1 MNNPAQRKSDLD
13 TPCLILDLDIL
24 ERNLKKMQAVAGAA
38 GKNLRPHAKTHK
50 CSLLAKMQLAA
61 GAVGICAAKVSEA
74 EALVQAGIP
83 NVLVTGPVATPE
95 KIARLISLLRTAPFL
110 MTVVDHPASI
120 ELLEKLLAGAGL
132 TLDVLVDL
140 DIGHGRTGVAPG
152 KAMELAERVLASD
165 RLRLRGIQAYAG
177 NVQHIPRYRDRRAAS
192 LKGLKQAAAVFR
204 QLQSRAES
212 CTIFS
217 ASGTGTAKI
226 DLAIP
231 ELTELQAGSYALMD
245 AEYLAIECADGS
257 ECADYQPAL
266 TMLTTVVSVGHG
278 RQVKTGVGGAA
289 EDHHCDHGIFKR
301 LPGHNVARLDVT
313 FDQSHHLCR
322 SCFRQRFTL
331 RGNWRVFQCAERA
344 ADSLTSLVHCLLD
357 RGILAD
363 IIHNALDTLGILP
376 ATIRQGQYVFIF
388 RVFFSVID
396 RG

>member
-1 MNNPAQRKSDLD
+1 MKPVGRNKFELD
-13 TPCLILDLDIL
+13 TPCLVLDLDL
-24 ERNLKKMQAVAGAA
+24 LDENLQKMQATVVAA
-38 GKNLRPHAKTHK
+38 GKALRPHAKIHK

-74 EALVQAGIP
+74 EALVHAGIP
-83 NVLVTGPVATPE
+83 NVLVTGPVATAE
-95 KIARLISLLRTAPFL
+95 KIARLVALLRPAPFL
-110 MTVVDHPASI
+110 MTVVDHPANI

-140 DIGHGRTGVAPG
+140 DIGLGRTGVAPG
-152 KAMELAERVLASD
+152 KAMELAERVLASE

-177 NVQHIPRYRDRRAAS
+177 NVQHIPRYRDRRVAS

-204 QLQSRAES
+204 QLQPRAES

-245 AEYLAIECADGS
+245 AEYLAIECEDGS

-278 RQVKTGVGGAA
+278 RQVTVDAGLKALYKDGGHPRVLNPEFPNLQYDWFGDEYGKLSARSRGTLLP
-289 EDHHCDHGIFKR
+289 ELGTVLELVVSHCDPTINQFDHFFVTRGGK
-301 LPGHNVARLDVT
+301 VVDVWT
-313 FDQSHHLCR
+313 ID
-322 SCFRQRFTL
+322 L
-331 RGNWRVFQCAERA
+331 RGRSQ
-344 ADSLTSLVHCLLD
+344 
-357 RGILAD
+357 
-363 IIHNALDTLGILP
+363 
-376 ATIRQGQYVFIF
+376 
-388 RVFFSVID
+388 
-396 RG
+396 

>member
-1 MNNPAQRKSDLD
+1 VKGDFDMKPVGRNKFELD
-13 TPCLILDLDIL
+13 TPCLVLDMDLLD
-24 ERNLKKMQAVAGAA
+24 ENLQKMQATVVAA
-38 GKNLRPHAKTHK
+38 GKALRPHAKTHK

-83 NVLVTGPVATPE
+83 NVLVTGPVATAE
-95 KIARLISLLRTAPFL
+95 KIARLMALLRTAPFL
-110 MTVVDHPASI
+110 MAVVDHPANI
-120 ELLEKLLAGAGL
+120 ELLEQQLAGAGL

-140 DIGHGRTGVAPG
+140 DIGHGRTGVTPG
-152 KAMELAERVLASD
+152 KAMEVAERVLASD

-192 LKGLKQAAAVFR
+192 LKALKQAAAVFR

-278 RQVKTGVGGAA
+278 RQVTVDAGLKALYKDGGHPRVLNPEFPNLQYDWFGDEYGKLSARSRGTLLP
-289 EDHHCDHGIFKR
+289 ELGTVLELVVSHCDPTVNQFDRFFVTRGGK
-301 LPGHNVARLDVT
+301 VVDVWT
-313 FDQSHHLCR
+313 ID
-322 SCFRQRFTL
+322 L
-331 RGNWRVFQCAERA
+331 RGRSQ
-344 ADSLTSLVHCLLD
+344 
-357 RGILAD
+357 
-363 IIHNALDTLGILP
+363 
-376 ATIRQGQYVFIF
+376 
-388 RVFFSVID
+388 
-396 RG
+396 